1 MKDKIIEKLKELIMH
16 YEILF
21 PKLKSY
27 EYELLVSIRKEIQAL
42 EQESNQGTELP
53 PVESK
58 DTDEII
64 EVLKKYERQIDDS
77 DYHDVAIFDCDYKAI
92 ADELL
97 EQQPAKEL
105 FEKVYIRSEE
115 DLPKEDGMYFINI
128 KGKGIGIN
136 VCRFEVKLDIQ
147 NWMSNIDWYLRPLE

>member
-97 EQQPAKEL
+97 EQQPDKE
-105 FEKVYIRSEE
+105 
-115 DLPKEDGMYFINI
+115 MYDILDCISQFDETETLEN
-128 KGKGIGIN
+128 KG
-136 VCRFEVKLDIQ
+136 RYFEVIQKDIRK
-147 NWMSNIDWYLRPLE
+147 YLRPLE

>member
-92 ADELL
+92 ADEL
-97 EQQPAKEL
+97 EQQPDKE
-105 FEKVYIRSEE
+105 
-115 DLPKEDGMYFINI
+115 MYDILDCISQFDDTETLEN
-128 KGKGIGIN
+128 KG
-136 VCRFEVKLDIQ
+136 RYFEVIQKDVRKLSIQ
-147 NWMSNIDWYLRPLE
+147 H